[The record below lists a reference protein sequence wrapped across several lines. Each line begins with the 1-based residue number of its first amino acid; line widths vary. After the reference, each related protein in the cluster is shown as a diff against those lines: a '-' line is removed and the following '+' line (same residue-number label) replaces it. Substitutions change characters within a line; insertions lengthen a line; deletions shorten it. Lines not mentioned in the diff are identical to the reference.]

1 MVTVYR
7 LDANRVVS
15 CRHHRRGDLRG
26 GGGPG
31 SGCQVPLPEERDLP
45 EPGSEGGG
53 QPGLAES
60 LRGKQE
66 RVFYLTRLL
75 TGNLQKG
82 ESLPVP
88 PPPPPPRTLSA
99 NQSLTGSGSS
109 SCETDDGTVSLFF
122 LFLYKRVQTGADVS

>member
-1 MVTVYR
+1 MAAFYC

-31 SGCQVPLPEERDLP
+31 GGCQVPLPEERDLP

-53 QPGLAES
+53 QPGLTES

-66 RVFYLTRLL
+66 GVFYLTGLL
-75 TGNLQKG
+75 TGNLQRG
-82 ESLPVP
+82 SHFLF
-88 PPPPPPRTLSA
+88 PPRTLSA

-109 SCETDDGTVSLFF
+109 SRESDDGTVSLFF